1 MADNT
6 AQIVLTANTSKF
18 ASEFSR
24 AANSARSA
32 AGQITNA
39 LNGIKGA
46 MGALGVGLSF
56 AGMAAF
62 VKNSIDAADALNDLS
77 KRTGVAATTIGG
89 IGFAAQQAGGDLEGA
104 AVAFKSFNKTISE
117 ALGGNREAIDNF
129 AKLGIS
135 LKDLKS
141 LSPDKLLIK
150 AADAFSQFAD
160 GAEKAAGAT
169 VFFGK
174 GAASVA
180 GLLDE
185 GGASLQRNIEYYK
198 RYSGVTDDLVRA
210 SDEFNDS
217 LTKLSLLNRSFGN
230 YVASALLPSL
240 QNLAD
245 YLLDARENSNAFE
258 TAAQGVADTIKALA
272 KFAVSGATT
281 FQQFA
286 FALAATAAQLKLI
299 ASLDFSGIAEV
310 ERALQENIAAS
321 EERARGLMRAIDGV
335 RKASGADQAPRG
347 GAARGGRAAPNF
359 TKAGAGGAKEAD
371 EYAKALERVQ
381 KELRV
386 TQTEYAA
393 LFSNEVLTKAQK
405 ELAAFTGSEE
415 WKKLTAPQQE
425 NIKRIYEQTAALEK
439 QADAFKKS
447 QEAAEKE
454 GKALQDLNEQQERA
468 RAQFT
473 ESLGSY
479 AEDTDRLRKE
489 IALVGQDEVA
499 YKKLAETLDFN
510 RLAKQALVAGDV
522 SGMAVLEELHA
533 KRMAMIDELAA
544 KVREMNNTEQIRNIF
559 ADNFADQL
567 AQVVDGTKS
576 LSDAFRDM
584 ERQIVASISRIA
596 AQNIAEAIFGKSGGT
611 GGFGDFASFFGK
623 MLSGA
628 FASGTNFAP
637 GGMALVGERGPEI
650 VNLPRGASVTPNNK
664 IGGNV
669 ISINVN
675 VPGGTSRASA
685 DQIAL
690 QTGVAVQRAMA
701 RIG

>member
-1 MADNT
+1 MATDTKIVVT
-6 AQIVLTANTSKF
+6 ADASK
-18 ASEFSR
+18 AIAAFSR
-24 AANSARSA
+24 AAAGAKTA
-32 AGQITNA
+32 ASQITSAFLGVN
-39 LNGIKGA
+39 
-46 MGALGVGLSF
+46 GALAGLGAGLSI
-56 AGMAAF
+56 AGLTAF
-62 VKNSIDAADALNDLS
+62 VKSSIDAADALNDIA

-89 IGFAAQQAGGDLEGA
+89 IGFAAKQAGGDLEGA
-104 AVAFKSFNKTISE
+104 AQAFRAFNKIISE

-129 AKLGIS
+129 GKLGIS
-135 LKDLKS
+135 LRDLQT
-141 LSPDKLLIK
+141 LSPDQLLGK
-150 AADAFSQFAD
+150 AADAFQSFAD
-160 GAEKAAGAT
+160 GAEKAAGAQ

-230 YVASALLPSL
+230 YLASALLPSL

-335 RKASGADQAPRG
+335 RKASGADQEPKTDG
-347 GAARGGRAAPNF
+347 ARGGRRSPNF
-359 TKAGAGGAKEAD
+359 TKAGAGGSKEVD

-381 KELRV
+381 KELRA
-386 TQTEYAA
+386 TQTEYNA

-405 ELAAFTGSEE
+405 ELAAFTGSAE
-415 WKKLTAPQQE
+415 WEKLTTPQQE
-425 NIKRIYEQTAALEK
+425 NIKRIYDQIAALEK

-489 IALVGQDEVA
+489 IALIGQDEAA

-544 KVREMNNTEQIRNIF
+544 KVREMNNTEQIRSIF

-567 AQVVDGTKS
+567 SQVVDGTKS
-576 LSDAFRDM
+576 LSEAFRDM
-584 ERQIVASISRIA
+584 ERAIVQSISRIA
-596 AQNIAEAIFGKSGGT
+596 AQNIAESIFGKAGSG

-628 FASGTNFAP
+628 FAGGTNFAP

-650 VNLPRGASVTPNNK
+650 VNLPRGASVTPNHK
-664 IGGNV
+664 LGGNV
-669 ISINVN
+669 VNINVN
-675 VPGGTSRASA
+675 VPHGTSRASS

-690 QTGVAVQRAMA
+690 ATGVAVRRAMA